1 MHACIPTDWSQRMI
15 HQITRAGKS
24 LLAAGCTLSILFA
37 SDSYAATALNVSQ
50 QPLFLTQGVAPN
62 LLFTLD
68 DSGSMAWAYVPDG
81 ISGIAAERDVP
92 AITTHCTTT
101 PTMLTKCPRN

>member
-1 MHACIPTDWSQRMI
+1 MI

-50 QPLFLTQGVAPN
+50 QPC
-62 LLFTLD
+62 
-68 DSGSMAWAYVPDG
+68 S
-81 ISGIAAERDVP
+81 
-92 AITTHCTTT
+92 
-101 PTMLTKCPRN
+101 